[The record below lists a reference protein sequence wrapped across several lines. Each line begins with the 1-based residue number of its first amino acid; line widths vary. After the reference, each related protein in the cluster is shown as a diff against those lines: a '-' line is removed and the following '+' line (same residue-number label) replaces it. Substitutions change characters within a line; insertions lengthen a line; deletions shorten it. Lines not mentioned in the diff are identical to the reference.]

1 MVDVVWFQLMFKP
14 GPMLCW
20 VLSHALYSC
29 SPHRMLGKLR
39 LRGIKEFPKVTS
51 WGMRELRLRVS
62 QANPDGGFLFQPT

>member
-1 MVDVVWFQLMFKP
+1 
-14 GPMLCW
+14 
-20 VLSHALYSC
+20 
-29 SPHRMLGKLR
+29 MLGKLR